1 MCATVQ
7 ARAGMAEELVHP
19 KALAPLAG
27 GMDWIY
33 EASCMRI
40 SMWSVTMQIY
50 LHIEK

>member
-1 MCATVQ
+1 
-7 ARAGMAEELVHP
+7 MAEELVHP
-19 KALAPLAG
+19 KALAPLAGAGEAG

-40 SMWSVTMQIY
+40 SMWSVKMQIY